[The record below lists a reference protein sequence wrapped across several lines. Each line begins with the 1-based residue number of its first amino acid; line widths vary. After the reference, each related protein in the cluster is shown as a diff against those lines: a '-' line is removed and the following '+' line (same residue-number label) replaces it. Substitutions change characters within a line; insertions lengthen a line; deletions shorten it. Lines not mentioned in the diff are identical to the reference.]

1 MTAPPT
7 RHWDLPAKGDI
18 VISLD
23 SSARNP
29 SYALSVVPGPEQI
42 RCQTY
47 ELALSA
53 ASRWAVQRRVSVWRT
68 EDGRTFTLVAF
79 TAGAHSP
86 QSEERARH
94 AE

>member
-1 MTAPPT
+1 
-7 RHWDLPAKGDI
+7 

-42 RCQTY
+42 RCLTY
-47 ELALSA
+47 ELALST
-53 ASRWAVQRRVSVWRT
+53 ASRWALQRQVSVWRT
-68 EDGRTFTLVAF
+68 GDGRTFTLVAF
-79 TAGAHSP
+79 TADATSP
-86 QSEERARH
+86 QFEERARH